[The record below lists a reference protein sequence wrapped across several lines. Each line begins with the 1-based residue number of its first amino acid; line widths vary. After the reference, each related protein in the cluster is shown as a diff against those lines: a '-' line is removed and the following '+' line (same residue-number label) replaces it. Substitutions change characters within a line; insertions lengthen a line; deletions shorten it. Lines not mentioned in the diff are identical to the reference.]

1 MSNAEWI
8 TDRLP
13 TEADGDM
20 DGDVLMRRRPAFSE
34 YNYAHWSHIGLG
46 APWQRTD
53 YWEPPTEPTPTEPTP
68 AEPELFIP
76 SARIE
81 ELRIPFGGARR
92 VVQMVLAPSA
102 SNAFFVALCNDGSLW
117 QLDEGNWKELPAIPQ
132 P

>member
-8 TDRLP
+8 IDRPP
-13 TEADGDM
+13 TAADGN
-20 DGDVLMRRRPAFSE
+20 GEGNVWMRLSPLTTMHFSV
-34 YNYAHWSHIGLG
+34 HWSYVGSA
-46 APWQRTD
+46 APWQHTPS
-53 YWEPPTEPTPTEPTP
+53 WKPPTEPTPTEPTP

-81 ELRIPFGGARR
+81 DLRIPFGGARR